1 MKKGN
6 IGWVNTIKVLC
17 MILIYL
23 NHSEIYCGTD
33 IGLLRNIY
41 LPIFVPAFFFI
52 SGYLL
57 FMKQMKEPLVTMRM
71 RDWTSVAGGGKHLII
86 SILYKIAIPS
96 ILFSIL
102 IYFPKIILRGQSFEL
117 SDFLIQT
124 LGGCSY
130 WFTSALTLAELI
142 IVLLLLSR
150 CKNICFYV
158 VVGVLSAFIASMA
171 FRSGI
176 TITDNPNFPWF
187 WKGALNA
194 VFYLSLGGLYVKYE
208 DVLERKLSIDKW
220 ITIVSVVYVCYCLFD
235 FRAYNGGNYS
245 CPITIQSAL
254 LSMTGILSLIYICKK
269 VPATKF
275 SDYWGRNTLGLYFV
289 CGAIPN
295 TIAIILRKLMPVGIP
310 MVLIC
315 WMLSFAVALVVVYFL
330 NRYLPFM
337 FDIRKLRIK
346 HNEI

>member
-1 MKKGN
+1 M
-6 IGWVNTIKVLC
+6 
-17 MILIYL
+17 
-23 NHSEIYCGTD
+23 
-33 IGLLRNIY
+33 
-41 LPIFVPAFFFI
+41 
-52 SGYLL
+52 
-57 FMKQMKEPLVTMRM
+57 
-71 RDWTSVAGGGKHLII
+71 
-86 SILYKIAIPS
+86 LYKIVVPS
-96 ILFSIL
+96 IIFSIL

-124 LGGCSY
+124 IGGSSF

-142 IVLLLLSR
+142 IVLFLLSR
-150 CKNICFYV
+150 CKNIYFFFA
-158 VVGVLSAFIASMA
+158 VGVLLAFIASMA

-176 TITDNPNFPWF
+176 TIIDNPNFPWF

-208 DVLERKLSIDKW
+208 EVLDRKLSYKW
-220 ITIVSVVYVCYCLFD
+220 IIIVSVVYVCYCLFD

-254 LSMTGILSLIYICKK
+254 LFLMGILSLIYLCKK
-269 VPATKF
+269 VPTTKF
-275 SDYWGRNTLGLYFV
+275 SDYWGRNTLGLYFM

-295 TIAIILRKLMPVGIP
+295 TISIVLREFMSVGTP
-310 MVLIC
+310 MVFIC
-315 WMLSFAVALVVVYFL
+315 WFLSFAVALVVVYFL